1 MAIRPS
7 INAPDPPHL
16 RTVLGRSP
24 LFSVLTEDEREEVA
38 ALLSFGFVPGG
49 EVLFQPGDPSDTL
62 YLVVHGRLRIFWDL
76 DGSGR
81 IEPHE
86 AVDDIG
92 EGGIV
97 GDVGML
103 SDDPHHAMVI
113 AVRDTEVG
121 CLSEEV
127 LWQLA
132 HRHPVLARRLGYH
145 AVQRLQGALRAPLEP
160 ERVNV
165 AVVPADEGA
174 PIQAFAAALA
184 QALGAL
190 LPLLHVS
197 ADRFDQ
203 ELGSGASQDDV
214 DRWDEMDRRIVRWVC
229 DQERCYRFILYEADP
244 TYTAWTR
251 RCLRI
256 ADHVLVV
263 ARASGDVALSKAEQQ
278 LVARHDVTD
287 LVRTELVLLHEGEDR
302 APTGTIRWLRERPAV
317 RAVHHVRLERQPTL
331 ARLARFLAG
340 RATGLVLGGG
350 GSRCAAQMGAVAA
363 LRDVGI
369 PLDAVGGTSAGGGV
383 AAMVAMGWDLQ
394 TMRERYH
401 HAFVKMAPFS
411 QWTLPYYSFL
421 RKDRLEAVSRYLF
434 GDVHIEDLETQWFG
448 LTCDLVSGEMV
459 MHRSGELWRAVQ
471 ATTALPGLM
480 APVLWDGRLLVDG
493 GMLDNNPV
501 GPMRAQHVGPVMLV
515 DVGQAEARLVD
526 PPHLQKLPSNA
537 LALWHRL
544 KPFGSRIRVPTI
556 PEVLL
561 RAMTVRRPNLD
572 LARATDLYVRPPV
585 EAYGLT
591 DFARTDELI
600 AIGYN
605 ATMAALEAR
614 DGDADFARRLG
625 ITREL
630 RELPRLPLVRVLARS
645 RGPRTRAG

>member
-1 MAIRPS
+1 MAIRSS
-7 INAPDPPHL
+7 INTPDPTHL

-24 LFSVLTEDEREEVA
+24 LFSVLDEAVREEVA
-38 ALLSFGFVPGG
+38 ARMSFGFVPGG

-76 DGSGR
+76 DASGH

-103 SDDPHHAMVI
+103 SDDPHHALVI

-121 CLSEEV
+121 CLSEAA

-132 HRHPVLARRLGYH
+132 HEHPVLARRLGYN
-145 AVQRLQGALRAPLEP
+145 AVQRLQGALRSPLEP
-160 ERVNV
+160 ERINV

-174 PIQAFAAALA
+174 PIRAFAAALA
-184 QALGAL
+184 EALGAL
-190 LPLLHVS
+190 MPLLHVN
-197 ADRFDQ
+197 AERFDQ
-203 ELGSGASQDDV
+203 ELGPGASQDDV

-251 RCLRI
+251 RCVRM

-263 ARASGDVALSKAEQQ
+263 ARASADVGLSLAERQ

-287 LVRTELVLLHEGEDR
+287 MVRTELVLLHEGER
-302 APTGTIRWLRERPAV
+302 GLSGTRRWLHERPAV
-317 RAVHHVRLERQPTL
+317 RAVHHVRLEKKPTL
-331 ARLARFLAG
+331 QRLARFLAG
-340 RATGLVLGGG
+340 RAVGLVLGGG
-350 GSRCAAQMGAVAA
+350 GARCAAQMGAVAA
-363 LRDVGI
+363 LQDVGI
-369 PLDAVGGTSAGGGV
+369 PVDVVGGTSAGGGV
-383 AAMVAMGWDLQ
+383 AAMVALGWDLQ
-394 TMRERYH
+394 TMRERYQ

-411 QWTLPYYSFL
+411 QWTFPYYSLL
-421 RKDRLEAVSRYLF
+421 RRDRLEEVSRYLY
-434 GDVHIEDLETQWFG
+434 GEVHIEDLETQWFG
-448 LTCDLVSGEMV
+448 ITCDLVSAEMV
-459 MHRSGELWRAVQ
+459 VHRAGELWRAVL

-480 APVLWDGRLLVDG
+480 PPVLWDGRLLVDG

-501 GPMRAQHVGPVMLV
+501 GPMRAQHVGPVMLI
-515 DVGQAEARLVD
+515 DVGVAEARLVD
-526 PPHLQKLPSNA
+526 PPHLQKMPSNA
-537 LALWHRL
+537 LALWHRF
-544 KPFGSRIRVPTI
+544 KPFGRRIRVPTI

-585 EAYGLT
+585 ELYGLT
-591 DFARTDELI
+591 DFARTEELI
-600 AIGYN
+600 VIGYN

-614 DGDADFARRLG
+614 DGDTAFVQRLG

-630 RELPRLPLVRVLARS
+630 KGLPRLQPVRALARQS
-645 RGPRTRAG
+645 GPRTRAG